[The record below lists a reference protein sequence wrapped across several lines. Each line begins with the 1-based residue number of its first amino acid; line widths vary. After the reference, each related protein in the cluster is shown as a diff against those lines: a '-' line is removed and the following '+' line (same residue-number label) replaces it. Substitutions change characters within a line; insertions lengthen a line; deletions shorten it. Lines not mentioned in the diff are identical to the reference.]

1 MANSKSAKKR
11 IDINKRN
18 RLQNKYY
25 KSSIRNATKIF
36 LKMLEPYKT
45 LQNETK
51 GIRDRILKTEKERTD
66 LLKILSSI
74 CSMIDK
80 GTKKS
85 IFTKNIAA
93 RKKKKL
99 HHPISK
105 RKLNLK
111 IYEKIKAKDC

>member
-45 LQNETK
+45 L
-51 GIRDRILKTEKERTD
+51 KTEKERTD
-66 LLKILSSI
+66 LLRILSSI

-80 GTKKS
+80 GTKKN
-85 IFTKNIAA
+85 IFTKNTAA

-99 HHPISK
+99 YHPIS
-105 RKLNLK
+105 KLNLK
-111 IYEKIKAKDC
+111 IYQKIEAKES